1 MQENLFDKNI
11 NALKDKRLKEKLQNF
26 NERKFQVQI
35 GDDSLDINFIKENY
49 GGGYNKIYDNALFD
63 LHEKIKTYDDK
74 YFLYPVLYFY
84 GFGNGILYKVL
95 LQNKHRQKIVVFEQ
109 ELEFIFLSFH
119 YIDFSEELKTNSLII
134 FDTNAINI
142 NDFEKIC
149 SQSPFFNFLRVYFLD
164 LHCDYYE
171 KYQNDILKIN
181 RQMQEHIKKVI
192 YKFGNDSEDSLIGI
206 QNFIHNIQN
215 IVSCITF
222 KELLKKR
229 SNTGKNAIIVST
241 GPSLIKQLALLKQ
254 YSNKATIFCADSA
267 YPILAKYNIKPD
279 YVLSLERVDFTSE
292 FFNNDFGE
300 FDKDIVFVLKSL
312 THPNTFKYL
321 EKKQV
326 NITTISM
333 YSSFF
338 KQINLNKFGYMDM
351 GQSVAVMAY
360 MLAMHLKYQNII
372 LIGQDLAYANDGA
385 SHPEE
390 YHYGKYDTYDPKDI
404 DYNLKT
410 TAYGAKGEVKTTT
423 TWNLFK
429 IQLEEAIFN
438 AKQLCN
444 ITTYNATEGGAR
456 IEGTIEKPF
465 KELCE
470 NILDKNFEKSFKNL
484 EKLNHKRQI
493 ELKLKAFYNIYE
505 IIKFCQDLEKKCINV
520 HNHISFLSS
529 DEQNFKILI
538 KKLDE
543 FKAIIEKTPII
554 PIITL
559 SVDIQFDLNLARIF
573 VLNPKTKEDSFN
585 KTLLWIQEH
594 LEWITMLEEHT
605 KALRKTLEHSS
616 LFLEENLKQHN
627 LHKQIQK
634 IKSTKLKQRIFTF
647 KPMNFI

>member
-1 MQENLFDKNI
+1 
-11 NALKDKRLKEKLQNF
+11 
-26 NERKFQVQI
+26 
-35 GDDSLDINFIKENY
+35 
-49 GGGYNKIYDNALFD
+49 
-63 LHEKIKTYDDK
+63 
-74 YFLYPVLYFY
+74 
-84 GFGNGILYKVL
+84 
-95 LQNKHRQKIVVFEQ
+95 
-109 ELEFIFLSFH
+109 
-119 YIDFSEELKTNSLII
+119 
-134 FDTNAINI
+134 
-142 NDFEKIC
+142 
-149 SQSPFFNFLRVYFLD
+149 
-164 LHCDYYE
+164 
-171 KYQNDILKIN
+171 
-181 RQMQEHIKKVI
+181 MQEHIKKTI
-192 YKFGNDSEDSLIGI
+192 YSFGNDSKDSLIGV
-206 QNFIHNIQN
+206 QNFMHNIPN

-229 SNTGKNAIIVST
+229 SNAGKNAIIVST
-241 GPSLIKQLALLKQ
+241 GPSLIKQLPLLKQ

-321 EKKQV
+321 NKKQT
-326 NITTISM
+326 NITIIFECFS
-333 YSSFF
+333 Y
-338 KQINLNKFGYMDM
+338 INFIGLNDFGYIYT
-351 GQSVAVMAY
+351 GSSVAVMGY
-360 MLAMHLKYQNII
+360 ILAVRLKYQNII

-410 TAYGAKGEVKTTT
+410 TAYGGKGEVKTTT

-429 IQLEEAIFN
+429 TQLEEAIFN
-438 AKQLCN
+438 AKQLSN
-444 ITTYNATEGGAR
+444 ITTYNATESGAR
-456 IEGTIEKPF
+456 IEGTVEKPF

-484 EKLNHKRQI
+484 EKLNHKKQI
-493 ELKLKAFYNIYE
+493 ESKLKAFYNIHQ
-505 IIKFCQDLEKKCINV
+505 IIKFCQYLEKECINT

-529 DEQNFKILI
+529 DKQNFPILI
-538 KKLDE
+538 KKLDK
-543 FKAIIEKTPII
+543 FKEKIEKNYILKII
-554 PIITL
+554 NMSIN
-559 SVDIQFDLNLARIF
+559 IQFDLNLARIF

-594 LEWITMLEEHT
+594 LEWITMLEEHI